1 MTLFTL
7 VSFSLNPYFLHF
19 HSFIYLS
26 LCPSLP
32 LSLASHTLLA
42 KNKAEGSGDRA
53 YNVSFHSPCIGGET
67 YFMCTC
73 YMWMSQV
80 VVRVVEPAMERV
92 PEIVMVAIVCQS
104 LNHSQKQVH
113 MRYVSPPIHGEWNET
128 LYARSPD
135 PSALFFARR
144 VWLARLLSLYP
155 SLPPSFFLL
164 STHYV
169 SIGLLILI
177 LSDCRQLKA
186 HPLFPYFLEKRLA
199 IPTSHFFIY

>member
-1 MTLFTL
+1 MQQGGA
-7 VSFSLNPYFLHF
+7 SN
-19 HSFIYLS
+19 HSI
-26 LCPSLP
+26 
-32 LSLASHTLLA
+32 SLASHTLLA

-104 LNHSQKQVH
+104 LNPSQKQVH

-135 PSALFFARR
+135 PLQ
-144 VWLARLLSLYP
+144 VLQPLL
-155 SLPPSFFLL
+155 LL
-164 STHYV
+164 ETSTY
-169 SIGLLILI
+169 S
-177 LSDCRQLKA
+177 K
-186 HPLFPYFLEKRLA
+186 Y
-199 IPTSHFFIY
+199 T

>member
-1 MTLFTL
+1 MLCSG
-7 VSFSLNPYFLHF
+7 VSNEGLCQISKPDSSRNQRNKNSKKLKFSM
-19 HSFIYLS
+19 SMS
-26 LCPSLP
+26 
-32 LSLASHTLLA
+32 SLASHTLLA

-104 LNHSQKQVH
+104 LNPSQKQVH

-144 VWLARLLSLYP
+144 VWLARLV
-155 SLPPSFFLL
+155 
-164 STHYV
+164 YV
-169 SIGLLILI
+169 VVVVVVV
-177 LSDCRQLKA
+177 
-186 HPLFPYFLEKRLA
+186 PYE
-199 IPTSHFFIY
+199 PG

>member
-1 MTLFTL
+1 M
-7 VSFSLNPYFLHF
+7 
-19 HSFIYLS
+19 
-26 LCPSLP
+26 LCFWCNCVCVWGG
-32 LSLASHTLLA
+32 SLASHTLLA

-73 YMWMSQV
+73 YKWMSQV
-80 VVRVVEPAMERV
+80 VVRVVELAMERV

-104 LNHSQKQVH
+104 LNPSQKQVH

-144 VWLARLLSLYP
+144 VWLARLGGGVECVVIGFSLGNVQE
-155 SLPPSFFLL
+155 SLMTRVTSTNFLAYKTL
-164 STHYV
+164 NV
-169 SIGLLILI
+169 
-177 LSDCRQLKA
+177 LK
-186 HPLFPYFLEKRLA
+186 H
-199 IPTSHFFIY
+199 

>member
-1 MTLFTL
+1 MVFTGVSVVDTWL
-7 VSFSLNPYFLHF
+7 PVCGVSFLRLALH
-19 HSFIYLS
+19 IKA
-26 LCPSLP
+26 LP
-32 LSLASHTLLA
+32 HTSLASHTLLA

-104 LNHSQKQVH
+104 LNPSQKQVH

-135 PSALFFARR
+135 PSALQKGVARETM
-144 VWLARLLSLYP
+144 VLY
-155 SLPPSFFLL
+155 
-164 STHYV
+164 TYNCW
-169 SIGLLILI
+169 G
-177 LSDCRQLKA
+177 
-186 HPLFPYFLEKRLA
+186 
-199 IPTSHFFIY
+199 